1 MAVSAASFAI
11 PSRIRCQRRRA
22 PRGDTTM
29 AWKIAD
35 TGQSVRTIVALDVGD
50 PPWAAHELATLKSG
64 AERVARLMGWP
75 CHPETSAPPAS
86 LACFYIPSATLTARQ
101 ASSLAISGE
110 WHLWGGVVPH
120 AFVATKLVSH
130 PLWSTESAAP
140 EGWKAVDG
148 IDSWTL
154 PGYSVFSRED
164 ARAAGRALLDAGRVR
179 VKSPHAC
186 GGEDQFVLE
195 DTTALRAWLDRTD
208 PAAFEAGFVLERD
221 LDDAVTYSV
230 GSSDLCGRQIAYHG
244 RQREVRDRAGNLVY
258 GGSRL
263 FVCRGGMPGLRAA
276 LPAGDVSD
284 AVGLAIAYDHAVRG
298 TYGVLASRLNY
309 DVIAGN
315 DRNGRRCIGVLEQSW
330 RFGGASMA
338 EILAME
344 YLQAFPDAESV
355 VAETVETYEQG
366 AIPEEAVIHWHGDSA
381 SPRKFARILNHG
393 R

>member
-1 MAVSAASFAI
+1 
-11 PSRIRCQRRRA
+11 
-22 PRGDTTM
+22 M
-29 AWKIAD
+29 AWKGID
-35 TGQSVRTIVALDVGD
+35 SEPSVRTIVALNVDG
-50 PPWAAHELATLKSG
+50 ALRSAHELATLKAG

-75 CHPETSAPPAS
+75 FHAEAPATAS
-86 LACFYIPSATLTARQ
+86 QACFYIPSSTLTARQ
-101 ASSLAISGE
+101 ASALAISGE

-130 PLWSTESAAP
+130 PLWSTQSAAP

-154 PGYSVFSRED
+154 PGYSVFSRDD
-164 ARAAGRALLDAGRVR
+164 ARAAGQALLVGGRVR

-186 GGEDQFVLE
+186 GGECQFVLE
-195 DTTALRAWLDRTD
+195 NASTLSAWLEGTD
-208 PAAFEAGFVLERD
+208 EASFDAGFVLERD

-230 GSSDLCGRQIAYHG
+230 GSSDLCGFQIAYHG
-244 RQREVRDRAGNLVY
+244 QQCEVANPAGDLVY

-263 FVCRGGMPGLRAA
+263 FVHRGGMPGLRAT

-298 TYGVLASRLNY
+298 TYGVLASRRNY
-309 DVIAGN
+309 DILAGN
-315 DRNGRRCIGVLEQSW
+315 DRNGRRCMGVLEQSW

-355 VAETVETYEQG
+355 VAETVETYEEG
-366 AIPEEAVIHWHGDSA
+366 EIPEEAIVHWRGDGA
-381 SPRKFARILNHG
+381 SPRKFARIVSHG